1 MANAFAKGTYTNLFA
16 EAGYATAEI
25 EARLASIVKG
35 IFFVPHEQFYHHV
48 EPDMAFMTDTGNNDV
63 RTEGMSYAMMMFV
76 QLGLKEEFDRVWRW
90 TMKYM
95 YMTEGENRGYFAW
108 SCGLDGS
115 KNSMGPAPDGEEY
128 FAMAL
133 FFASHRWGDG
143 DGIFN
148 YSKHAR
154 ELLSDCIH
162 KPRQDGDGQP
172 MWNPQN
178 KLIKFVPNMEITD
191 PSYHLPHFYDLF
203 ALWANEEDRAFW
215 AEAAKASRA
224 FLKTA
229 LHPVTGLAPEYA
241 HYDGKPHVGLRHHHL
256 FYSDSYRVAAN
267 LGLCYEWFGAD
278 EWECEAADRLQK
290 FFFETIPNFADGREN
305 FALEIDGTKAVHENA
320 PLPILHPVGLLATN
334 AAASL
339 AAKGEYKMF
348 AVKKFWE
355 TPLATGDRRYY
366 DNCLYLFA
374 FLALSGNYK
383 IFR

>member
-1 MANAFAKGTYTNLFA
+1 MAGAVKTGKYTNLFA
-16 EAGYATAEI
+16 EAGYDANEI
-25 EARLASIVKG
+25 QKRLEG
-35 IFFVPHEQFYHHV
+35 ILQKFFFDADEKFYFV
-48 EPDMAFMTDTGNNDV
+48 DGDFAYIMDTGNNDV

-76 QLGLKEEFDRVWRW
+76 QLGMKEDFDRVWRW
-90 TMKYM
+90 TVKYM
-95 YMTEGENRGYFAW
+95 YMEEGENRGYFAW
-108 SCGLDGS
+108 SCASDGTR
-115 KNSMGPAPDGEEY
+115 NSQGPAPDGEEY

-143 DGIFN
+143 EGIFN
-148 YSKHAR
+148 YSEFAR
-154 ELLSDCIH
+154 KILHDCVH
-162 KPRQDGDGQP
+162 NPQP

-191 PSYHLPHFYDLF
+191 PSYHLPHFYELF

-215 AEAAKASRA
+215 KAAAQASRD

-241 HYDGKPHVGLRHHHL
+241 NYDGTPHVGIRHHHL

-267 LGLCYEWFGAD
+267 LGLSYEWFAAD
-278 EWECEAADRLQK
+278 EWESEAADRIQK
-290 FFFETIPNFADGREN
+290 FFFETITNGKEN
-305 FALEIDGTKAVHENA
+305 FALEIDGRVTDM
-320 PLPILHPVGLLATN
+320 PILHPVGLLATN

-339 AAKGEYKMF
+339 AAKGKFKMH

-355 TPLATGDRRYY
+355 TPMAVGDRRYY

-383 IFR
+383 IFFPK